1 MAESRKYVFGG
12 PQPWSPAD
20 WTSTDDRVR
29 GGSSHSH
36 LTPSP
41 DKKTAAFNGHLDI
54 RTLGSAGFASQ
65 RTTGDQRWD
74 LSSYAGVELDID
86 TAASDEKLYTLILK
100 DEKGLLPPRDDGRER
115 SGLSWEVDFR
125 LGCNKGKVLVR
136 WEDFRPTYRGKE
148 VRNVEPLN
156 LKAIRRF
163 SIMMRSFF
171 GEQEGDFTLSIVSVA
186 AWKRSDEDELEKEKD
201 GAIVVETTEAFDDD
215 SWSVYGN
222 DSRPDCCVIL

>member
-1 MAESRKYVFGG
+1 MAESRKYLFGG
-12 PQPWSPAD
+12 PHPWSSAD

-41 DKKTAAFNGHLDI
+41 DKKSALFNGNLDI
-54 RTLGSAGFASQ
+54 RTLGRAGFASQ
-65 RTTGDQRWD
+65 RTIGDQSWD

-86 TAASDEKLYTLILK
+86 TATSDKKLYTLILK
-100 DEKGLLPPRDDGRER
+100 DERGLLPPRDDGRER

-125 LGCNKGKVLVR
+125 LGCNKGKRLVR

-148 VRNVEPLN
+148 VRDVEPLD
-156 LKAIRRF
+156 LKAIKRL

-171 GEQEGDFTLSIVSVA
+171 GRQEGDFTLSIVSIA
-186 AWKRSDEDELEKEKD
+186 AWKESEEDEQEKEKD
-201 GAIVVETTEAFDDD
+201 GAIVVETTEEFNDD
-215 SWSVYGN
+215 SWSVYGD
-222 DSRPDCCVIL
+222 DSPPACCVIL